1 MPLVENV
8 KKGRRVNEQIAIF
21 KYSPVT
27 MYSMLSPTIRGL
39 IRNKY
44 FVLNNTTTLC
54 QFWAHTIYLF
64 GIPLLTV
71 CASCIAIKRAYQD

>member
-27 MYSMLSPTIRGL
+27 MYSMLFPTIRGL

-54 QFWAHTIYLF
+54 QFWGSYYLSA
-64 GIPLLTV
+64 IPLLTV
-71 CASCIAIKRAYQD
+71 FASCIAIKRAYQD